1 MNYYE
6 HHIGDY
12 DADTAH
18 LSWLEDMAYTRLIR
32 LYYRKESPV
41 PADIGEACR
50 LVRAVTREQKQAVES
65 VLKEFF
71 RLAADGWHQKRC
83 DADVERYQKK
93 AERNREVGKL
103 GGRPRK
109 VETQTEPTN
118 NPGGLFQEPT
128 QNPPQSPDTRHQEE
142 KEKPRKRVPNPER
155 PADVSEQVWS
165 DWLQLRKGKRAPV
178 TETVLAEVIAEA
190 GKAGISVERFLSV
203 WCVRGSQGLE
213 AAWLKPHERAGP
225 AAPKTFRERDAEH
238 ASARYAEMSGGLI
251 GAKKQPPMTFENE
264 HATTLALD

>member
-1 MNYYE
+1 MDGSLNVHYYE

-18 LSWLEDMAYTRLIR
+18 LSWLEDMAYTRLLR
-32 LYYRKESPV
+32 LYYRKELPV
-41 PADIGEACR
+41 PADVAEACR

-71 RLAADGWHQKRC
+71 RLEADGWHQKRC

-118 NPGGLFQEPT
+118 NPGGLQQEPK
-128 QNPPQSPDTRHQEE
+128 QNPLQTPDTRHQ
-142 KEKPRKRVPNPER
+142 KEKTRKRATSLP
-155 PADVSEQVWS
+155 DGFSVSERVRLWAAEKGHGNL
-165 DWLQLRKGKRAPV
+165 DAQLEALTSYAKRKGATYV
-178 TETVLAEVIAEA
+178 DWDEA
-190 GKAGISVERFLSV
+190 LMTAVRDDWAKVGKTSV
-203 WCVRGSQGLE
+203 
-213 AAWLKPHERAGP
+213 P
-225 AAPKTFRERDAEH
+225 
-238 ASARYAEMSGGLI
+238 
-251 GAKKQPPMTFENE
+251 TFEGVV
-264 HATTLALD
+264 

>member
-18 LSWLEDMAYTRLIR
+18 LSWVEDMAYTRLIR
-32 LYYRKESPV
+32 LYYRKELPV
-41 PADIGEACR
+41 PSDVGEACR

-71 RLAADGWHQKRC
+71 RLASDGWHQKRC

-109 VETQTEPTN
+109 VETQVEPTN
-118 NPGGLFQEPT
+118 NPGGLFLEPK
-128 QNPPQSPDTRHQEE
+128 QNPHQTPDTRHQEE
-142 KEKPRKRVPNPER
+142 KEPRKRVPAPER
-155 PADVSEQVWS
+155 PADVSDQVWS

-178 TETVLAEVIAEA
+178 TATVLAEAIAEA
-190 GKAGISVERFLSV
+190 GKAGMSVERFLTV
-203 WCVRGSQGLE
+203 WCARGSQGLE

-225 AAPKTFRERDAEH
+225 SETNYARQMREKYEQATPLVAA
-238 ASARYAEMSGGLI
+238 
-251 GAKKQPPMTFENE
+251 KQPGAVRRPNPMDVLDEL
-264 HATTLALD
+264 TLTRIAG